1 MTFQLITKDI
11 HNPKSLYYYWIQ
23 IQNCDKPINK
33 KVTMENFAVN
43 SVVGKKGFYGC
54 DFVEVVSII
63 VKGFVDVKSMNPQD
77 NGKVFKV
84 HIDSVDFI

>member
-1 MTFQLITKDI
+1 MKNLT
-11 HNPKSLYYYWIQ
+11 
-23 IQNCDKPINK
+23 
-33 KVTMENFAVN
+33 VN

-63 VKGFVDVKSMNPQD
+63 IKGFVNVKSMNPQD

-84 HIDSVDFI
+84 HIDNVEFI

>member
-1 MTFQLITKDI
+1 MK
-11 HNPKSLYYYWIQ
+11 
-23 IQNCDKPINK
+23 
-33 KVTMENFAVN
+33 NFAVN

-54 DFVEVVSII
+54 DYVEVVSII
-63 VKGFVDVKSMNPQD
+63 VKGFVNVKSVNPQD